1 MSEQSQ
7 QLLNQAQLYQQQ
19 MQSIMVQ
26 KESLNMQLLEIN
38 NALDEIE
45 KTKEKDLYKVSGPL
59 LIKSAK
65 EEIKKDL
72 AEKKELI
79 DLKLKT
85 LEKSESKIKTKI
97 DELRE
102 RLTKAG

>member
-19 MQSIMVQ
+19 IQNIMVQ
-26 KESLNMQLLEIN
+26 KESLSMQLLEIN

-85 LEKSESKIKTKI
+85 LEKSEAKIKTKI

-102 RLTKAG
+102 RLTRAG